1 MSEIQTGK
9 FILEQTDF
17 QIDQQTGLLSISVS
31 RDCDW
36 SFSKDGVMLVP
47 DSIIEGD
54 SDTTCLF
61 SVAPDTMYR
70 HKPVD
75 GENGRSLPVQETIL
89 AKSLLHTDIGL
100 KRGDANPLPPRKQD
114 DLQRIDFPL
123 GNDES
128 CHRILVA
135 GHVAYSS
142 DDPVISPPVP
152 LKFPK
157 NNTKQCNV
165 TFFCRMQNRNAYDEL
180 SWLPPLRVRFIIWK
194 ASEGVDENEYLEA
207 ELFKSTW
214 EEEGSKSMMNADSN
228 IVWSDPFMEGL
239 GYQYSMVRDNG
250 KKYWLKVYRETNWED
265 AREYAFHFDLSP
277 MSSSINSCF
286 ESNPDSMICIKMKY
300 ADQKD
305 SIGRMLWRGWT
316 PTASFKK
323 NIPPSQPDG
332 LTVLEQENET

>member
-1 MSEIQTGK
+1 MIETQTGK
-9 FILEQTDF
+9 FILEQADF
-17 QIDQQTGLLSISVS
+17 QTDQQTGLLSMTVS
-31 RDCDW
+31 RDYDW

-47 DSIIEGD
+47 DSIIEGA
-54 SDTTCLF
+54 SEAICLF

-70 HKPVD
+70 HEPVD
-75 GENGRSLPVQETIL
+75 GENGRSLPMQETIL

-100 KRGDANPLPPRKQD
+100 KRGDADHLPPREQD

-123 GNDES
+123 GSDES

-135 GHVAYSS
+135 GHVAYSG
-142 DDPVISPPVP
+142 DDPVVSPPVP

-157 NNTKQCNV
+157 NNARQCNV

-180 SWLPPLRVRFIIWK
+180 AWMPPLRVRFMIWR
-194 ASEGVDENEYLEA
+194 ASEGMNESEYLEA
-207 ELFKSTW
+207 SLSKTTW
-214 EEEGSKSMMNADSN
+214 EEEGSKSTINVGSN

-239 GYQYSMVRDNG
+239 GYQYSMFRDDD
-250 KKYWLKVYRETNWED
+250 KMYWLKVYRETNWED

-277 MSSSINSCF
+277 MSGSINSYF
-286 ESNPDSMICIKMKY
+286 ESNPNGMICIRMKY

-316 PTASFKK
+316 PTASFRK
-323 NIPPSQPDG
+323 NTPPSPPYG
-332 LTVLEQENET
+332 LTVNEA